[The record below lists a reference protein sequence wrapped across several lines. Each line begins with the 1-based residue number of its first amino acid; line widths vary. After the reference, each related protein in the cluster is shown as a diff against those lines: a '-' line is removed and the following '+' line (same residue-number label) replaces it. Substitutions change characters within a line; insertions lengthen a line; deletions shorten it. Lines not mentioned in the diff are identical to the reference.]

1 MDKIFGGTK
10 KIYYNKK
17 MTPDEKKAFVAR
29 MKKGKKDAAKALK
42 KQAKRGGVNPKS
54 LKKVKADL
62 KKLDPKKDWYNEYK
76 RLGGKKSKKQFLK
89 NVNIFMD
96 HTFDIF
102 IHGDPEKYKTRN
114 AALMGAKQA
123 ANIDKKELDLIFHSI
138 DNVTAYT

>member
-1 MDKIFGGTK
+1 M
-10 KIYYNKK
+10 
-17 MTPDEKKAFVAR
+17 
-29 MKKGKKDAAKALK
+29 
-42 KQAKRGGVNPKS
+42 
-54 LKKVKADL
+54 

-102 IHGDPEKYKTRN
+102 IHGDPEKYKTRR

-123 ANIDKKELDLIFHSI
+123 ANIDKKELDFNKKKDFCSVCGSKLGFIRYNPKNHWKIKGQLCKACWDTQKSQL
-138 DNVTAYT
+138 DQK